1 MNRFAELSAF
11 WLLLLP
17 VIVRFVLPAIKG
29 LHGDALRIPF
39 FNDLQNISA
48 ATESK
53 MHFGEQRFP
62 RFSAGSG
69 LLWLIWILL
78 VIAAARPQWVG
89 EPVNLRSESRDILLV
104 TDISTSMLEPDF
116 VLNRRRIDRLTAV
129 KKTAQ
134 DFIDKR
140 LDDRIGLILFGTNA
154 YLQAPPTYDR
164 KAVGE
169 ILRQTDAGMAGQSTA
184 IGDALG
190 LALKTLKDAPHPDRK
205 IIILLTDGENNDGSL
220 SLPQAIKLARDEGVK
235 IYTIGVG
242 SDQAFSASFM
252 GIRIG
257 GGAPGL
263 DEESLR
269 EIAAE
274 TKGRYFRARD
284 TASLAKIY
292 EAIDT
297 LEPLNNEDQ
306 TIQEIHDWYYI
317 PLLAAFALAL
327 VWGLATRRRRL

>member
-1 MNRFAELSAF
+1 M
-11 WLLLLP
+11 
-17 VIVRFVLPAIKG
+17 
-29 LHGDALRIPF
+29 
-39 FNDLQNISA
+39 
-48 ATESK
+48 
-53 MHFGEQRFP
+53 
-62 RFSAGSG
+62 
-69 LLWLIWILL
+69 
-78 VIAAARPQWVG
+78 
-89 EPVNLRSESRDILLV
+89 
-104 TDISTSMLEPDF
+104 
-116 VLNRRRIDRLTAV
+116 
-129 KKTAQ
+129 
-134 DFIDKR
+134 
-140 LDDRIGLILFGTNA
+140 ILFGTNA

-205 IIILLTDGENNDGSL
+205 IIILLTDGETTMAAFLCLRQLNWHGTKELKFIQS
-220 SLPQAIKLARDEGVK
+220 A
-235 IYTIGVG
+235 VG

-327 VWGLATRRRRL
+327 VWGLAARRRRL

>member
-1 MNRFAELSAF
+1 
-11 WLLLLP
+11 
-17 VIVRFVLPAIKG
+17 
-29 LHGDALRIPF
+29 
-39 FNDLQNISA
+39 
-48 ATESK
+48 
-53 MHFGEQRFP
+53 
-62 RFSAGSG
+62 
-69 LLWLIWILL
+69 
-78 VIAAARPQWVG
+78 
-89 EPVNLRSESRDILLV
+89 
-104 TDISTSMLEPDF
+104 MLEPDF

-327 VWGLATRRRRL
+327 VWGLAARRRRL

>member
-1 MNRFAELSAF
+1 M
-11 WLLLLP
+11 
-17 VIVRFVLPAIKG
+17 
-29 LHGDALRIPF
+29 HGDALRIPF

-48 ATESK
+48 AAEPK
-53 MHFGEQRFP
+53 MHFGDRRSH
-62 RFSAGSG
+62 RFSAGCG

-78 VIAAARPQWVG
+78 VIAAARPQWAG

-327 VWGLATRRRRL
+327 VWGLAARRRRL

>member
-17 VIVRFVLPAIKG
+17 VIFRFVLPAVK
-29 LHGDALRIPF
+29 
-39 FNDLQNISA
+39 DLQNISA
-48 ATESK
+48 AAEPK
-53 MHFGEQRFP
+53 MHFGDRRSH
-62 RFSAGSG
+62 RFSAGCG

-78 VIAAARPQWVG
+78 VIAAARPQWAG

-327 VWGLATRRRRL
+327 VWGLAARRRRL